1 MTELNHR
8 IAAGWARFHSLKAE
22 LTGKFYNV
30 GCRIKLFQAAITT
43 TVLYGCATWA
53 LTKKMCEALE
63 TTRRKMLRYVLR
75 VFRRRDET
83 WVEYLQRSAREVK
96 KCDEH
101 FGLTS
106 WTYAYKSSKWKFA
119 GQLAR
124 RTDHRWSALV
134 CTWKP
139 PAYKRAVGRPLTRW
153 VDDIATYAG
162 GDWDSLAMDEARWK
176 EHEAGFCMN

>member
-1 MTELNHR
+1 MAELNHR
-8 IAAGWARFHSLKAE
+8 IAAGWARFHSLKGE
-22 LTGKFYNV
+22 LTGKFYNLS
-30 GCRIKLFQAAITT
+30 CRIKLFRAAIAT

-63 TTRRKMLRYVLR
+63 TTRRKMMRYVLR
-75 VFRRRDET
+75 VFRRREET

-96 KCDEH
+96 KCDER

-106 WTYAYKSSKWKFA
+106 WTYAYRLSKWKFA

-124 RTDHRWSALV
+124 RTDRRWSSLI

-139 PAYKRAVGRPLTRW
+139 LAYKRSVGRPLTRW
-153 VDDIATYAG
+153 VDDITTYCG
-162 GDWDSLAMDEARWK
+162 GDWDSLAMDEKRWS
-176 EHEAGFCMN
+176 EHRAGFCTS